1 MMNKNK
7 EDITLVKYAKTTM
20 AEGAIATKIKSS
32 DQRRTRNKNITKS
45 HRGQNREG
53 NNDTKT

>member
-7 EDITLVKYAKTTM
+7 EDITLVKYGKTMM
-20 AEGAIATKIKSS
+20 AEGAIATKIKSC

-53 NNDTKT
+53 NNDTKI